1 MASIKFNDIPS
12 TDFNIEDGEYPCVI
26 LDAKLVVTS
35 GGYKAIE
42 LTYEHLG
49 SPKFKVNYD
58 RCIYGTESE
67 DFNMENKAVRFG
79 CNKLKKLNEATV
91 NMDEL
96 DPAILVR
103 VLISKKVYVK
113 VKVGDKYPE
122 VDGLDAFRKYEE
134 PNTSTNVS
142 TPINF
147 DVNAEDDPFNM

>member
-1 MASIKFNDIPS
+1 
-12 TDFNIEDGEYPCVI
+12 
-26 LDAKLVVTS
+26 
-35 GGYKAIE
+35 
-42 LTYEHLG
+42 
-49 SPKFKVNYD
+49 
-58 RCIYGTESE
+58 
-67 DFNMENKAVRFG
+67 MENKAVRFG

-96 DPAILVR
+96 DPAILAR

-134 PNTSTNVS
+134 PNTSTNVN